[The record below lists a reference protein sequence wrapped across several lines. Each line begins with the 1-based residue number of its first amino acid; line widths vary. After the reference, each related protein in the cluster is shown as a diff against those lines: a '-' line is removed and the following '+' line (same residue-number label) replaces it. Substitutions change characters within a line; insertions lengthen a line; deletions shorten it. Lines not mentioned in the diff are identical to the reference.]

1 MRAAILREYDATP
14 ELGSF
19 EDPAAGEGTVVA
31 DVLAAGLNPVDI
43 RKAAGVF
50 PLAPKPPLPSVAG
63 WEGVARLE
71 DGSRVYFV
79 DPPPPNGALAERT
92 LIDLSATHP
101 VPEGV
106 DDGVAVALGIAG
118 LAGWLALTWS
128 AKLREGES
136 VLVLGATGIVG
147 QVAVQGAKLL
157 GASHVVAAGRNE
169 RALARAAELGADA
182 TVRLGEDGDLAQ
194 RFKEA
199 AGDAGGFDVIVDP
212 LWGEPR
218 AGRDGVRQ
226 ALHAP
231 RRARP
236 VGGRDRAGVRGDRA
250 QQAAH
255 DRGPHQ
261 YAIPF
266 EDQQAAYATTCRP
279 RRRGPAHGRRR
290 GRAARTSPP
299 PGSACGR
306 AARCQARR
314 RALTSARDEI
324 PPPTRPTSRPARPI
338 PATAPVDVP
347 PPSSPD
353 SFVGGRGR
361 FLPGVGSGEA
371 SGCGSPITSSSN
383 STGSSTF
390 AGLRSSAIRYSD
402 G

>member
-14 ELGSF
+14 ELGEF
-19 EDPAAGEGTVVA
+19 DDPQADGGTVAA

-79 DPPPPNGALAERT
+79 DPPPPQGALAERT

-136 VLVLGATGIVG
+136 VLVLGATGTVG

-157 GASHVVAAGRNE
+157 GASRVVAAGRNPDG
-169 RALARAAELGADA
+169 LARAAELGADA
-182 TVRLGEDGDLAQ
+182 TVQLGGDDLAE
-194 RFKEA
+194 RFRES

-212 LWGEPR
+212 LWGEPGVAAMEASKR
-218 AGRDGVRQ
+218 FTRHVALGQSAGMHASVSVATVRNKP
-226 ALHAP
+226 LTI
-231 RRARP
+231 
-236 VGGRDRAGVRGDRA
+236 VG
-250 QQAAH
+250 H
-255 DRGPHQ
+255 TN

-266 EDQQAAYATTCRP
+266 EDQQAAYAEMC
-279 RRRGPAHGRRR
+279 GHAAAGRLTADVEATPLDDVASAWERL
-290 GRAARTSPP
+290 RA
-299 PGSACGR
+299 
-306 AARCQARR
+306 
-314 RALTSARDEI
+314 
-324 PPPTRPTSRPARPI
+324 
-338 PATAPVDVP
+338 
-347 PPSSPD
+347 
-353 SFVGGRGR
+353 
-361 FLPGVGSGEA
+361 
-371 SGCGSPITSSSN
+371 GSPGTK
-383 STGSSTF
+383 
-390 AGLRSSAIRYSD
+390 LVVVP
-402 G
+402 